1 METNFKGSPLET
13 DLRNAFGEKLKMYLT
28 LILIAIQNQPHSI
41 FWKDALEFALTKT
54 K

>member
-1 METNFKGSPLET
+1 MENEFNGSPLET

-28 LILIAIQNQPHSI
+28 LILIAIQNQPDSI